1 MNDSSAVV
9 IRSYND
15 RVAAKQNVIHVR
27 LDDAR
32 AKRLTEFTEDSGRDR
47 SEVLRA
53 ALDDFMAEADRKRA
67 AQEFTDAWVAEHG
80 PLDEASI
87 EATGRRFFS

>member
-1 MNDSSAVV
+1 MAP
-9 IRSYND
+9 
-15 RVAAKQNVIHVR
+15 KEKVIHVR
-27 LDDAR
+27 LDNAR
-32 AKRLTEFTEDSGRDR
+32 AERLADFTEESGRDR

-53 ALDDFMAEADRKRA
+53 ALDDFMAKADRKRA
-67 AQEFTDAWVAEHG
+67 AQEFVDAWVAEHG